1 MSYKVITIPNFDKEF
16 KRLAKKYYS
25 IKSEII
31 QLGES
36 LKKNPALGDR
46 VIENCYKMWLAISSK
61 NKGKSG
67 GAIVITYIYVD
78 QETVFLLSN

>member
-46 VIENCYKMWLAISSK
+46 VIENCYKM
-61 NKGKSG
+61 
-67 GAIVITYIYVD
+67 
-78 QETVFLLSN
+78 